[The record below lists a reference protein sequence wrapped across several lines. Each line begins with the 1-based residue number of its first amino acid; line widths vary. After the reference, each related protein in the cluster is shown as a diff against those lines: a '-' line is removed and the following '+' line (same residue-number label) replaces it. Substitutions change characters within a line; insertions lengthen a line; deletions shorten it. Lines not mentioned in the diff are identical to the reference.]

1 MPHTSEPS
9 PPSPDLE
16 RYRNYLRILALSQ
29 LPNRIQ
35 GRVDASDLVQET
47 LLDAHKD
54 WAQFAGSNEHE
65 LQAWLRKI
73 LVRNLLTSL
82 RYAQQQKRDVRREV
96 AITAKV
102 DQSSVC
108 LEKFLAA
115 DQTSP
120 SQCVRRGERYERL
133 FEALVQLPDDQR
145 QAVMLKHLH
154 GKSLEEVA
162 AAMDRSLT
170 AAGGLLKRGMSK
182 LRELMAETHT

>member
-1 MPHTSEPS
+1 MPHSPEPS
-9 PPSPDLE
+9 PPAPDLE
-16 RYRNYLRILALSQ
+16 RFRNYLRILALTQ
-29 LPNRIQ
+29 MPNRIQ

-54 WAQFAGSNEHE
+54 WARFAGNNEHE

-120 SQCVRRGERYERL
+120 SQCVHRGERYERL

-162 AAMDRSLT
+162 AAMDRSIT
-170 AAGGLLKRGMSK
+170 AAGGLLKRGMSR
-182 LRELMAETHT
+182 LRELMAETGT